1 MHPPSSLH
9 PHSLP
14 GTQCHQ
20 PSTSRAP
27 KALVVATFANA
38 GPAPVLGGDT
48 PSVPGWG
55 HGAAQV
61 APSRGWGRGG
71 LAAGRVRLLA
81 APPRSSKESSTT
93 ASWDRRRQ
101 EVSEAVLAPVLGA
114 RARERWQRM
123 QTPSQAAW
131 SQRVHG
137 WVLPGFPQGAGSPA
151 PKLPQGRAR
160 QEYLPHAGG
169 VQGVKPSPGA
179 GGGTLEHPCRDRCP
193 SHCMEPC
200 AWPLEPARAAS
211 TARCR

>member
-20 PSTSRAP
+20 PSTSHAP

-81 APPRSSKESSTT
+81 APPCSSKESSTT

-101 EVSEAVLAPVLGA
+101 EVSEAAC
-114 RARERWQRM
+114 R
-123 QTPSQAAW
+123 AW
-131 SQRVHG
+131 SQGQGAVAEDANPFPGCLGQKVHG
-137 WVLPGFPQGAGSPA
+137 WVLPGFPQGAGPPA
-151 PKLPQGRAR
+151 PKLPQGRA
-160 QEYLPHAGG
+160 G
-169 VQGVKPSPGA
+169 VFAPRWWGPGCETQPR
-179 GGGTLEHPCRDRCP
+179 GRGGTLEHPCRDRCP
-193 SHCMEPC
+193 SHCMELR

-211 TARCR
+211 TARRR